1 MGDLEDWET
10 GVVRDPHTPPQALA
24 DIAERRYDL
33 HPAIAAHPRVY
44 PGLLQ
49 WMAAVN
55 PASALPALPQPFT
68 PGQSEPSAPPG
79 PASTPAPPYDLAQQQ
94 PVASAPP
101 ASGPPAS
108 GPYYPAPSSS
118 AQYYPISGGRPV
130 PPPRRRN
137 GVGCW
142 LAGCGC
148 LTLAGIFM
156 VVLFV
161 LGGLGSLSSSSG
173 EGEGVPQQQSDAAAI
188 AEQLAAYD
196 AELATIRSLAVALDG
211 NPAAP
216 LVLDENWLSY
226 LDSQATAP
234 NLTLTEAKNIVSM
247 TVDVRTELEQSI
259 ATAEQRRSNASG
271 SVSERLVDEAGNGYI
286 DITWDAAQACGS
298 PDGGDD
304 WETAGCVTGGNAL
317 TVHLVPDAEFRSDWS
332 LRMSVAHE
340 LAHVYQFADAAR
352 FDDQHSDADR
362 LLEQGLFTGSDEAMA
377 DCYALT
383 YYGAWALSDGIEEV
397 GYGYVCNEAER
408 QAIRDWAASLHAP
421 MPG

>member
-1 MGDLEDWET
+1 MGDLDDWEA

-33 HPAIAAHPRVY
+33 HPVIAAHPRAY
-44 PGLLQ
+44 PELRQ
-49 WMAAVN
+49 WMTTVN
-55 PASALPALPQPFT
+55 PA
-68 PGQSEPSAPPG
+68 
-79 PASTPAPPYDLAQQQ
+79 
-94 PVASAPP
+94 
-101 ASGPPAS
+101 ASGPV
-108 GPYYPAPSSS
+108 APHHPNHPISS
-118 AQYYPISGGRPV
+118 AQFYPISAGQPI
-130 PPPRRRN
+130 PPPRRRS
-137 GVGCW
+137 GIGCW
-142 LAGCGC
+142 IAGCGC
-148 LTLAGIFM
+148 LTLVGIFF
-156 VVLFV
+156 VVLFLV
-161 LGGLGSLSSSSG
+161 GALGAGSSSSG
-173 EGEGVPQQQSDAAAI
+173 GSGGAGVPEESSDAAAL
-188 AEQLAAYD
+188 AEQLAEYD
-196 AELATIRSLAVALDG
+196 SEVTTIRSLAAALDG

-226 LDSQATAP
+226 LESQATAP

-271 SVSERLVDEAGNGYI
+271 SMSEGLVDEAGNGYI

-304 WETAGCVTGGNAL
+304 WEPAGCVTGGNAL
-317 TVHLVPDAEFRSDWS
+317 TVHLVPDAEFRSAWS
-332 LRMSVAHE
+332 LRMTVAHE

-397 GYGYVCNEAER
+397 GYGYVCNDAER
-408 QAIRDWAASLHAP
+408 QAIRDWAAALNAP